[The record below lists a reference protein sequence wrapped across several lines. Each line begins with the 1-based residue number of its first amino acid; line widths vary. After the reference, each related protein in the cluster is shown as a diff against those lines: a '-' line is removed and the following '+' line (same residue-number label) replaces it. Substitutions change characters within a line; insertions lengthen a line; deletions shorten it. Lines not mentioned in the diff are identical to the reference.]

1 MMWAELIYKS
11 VSGRALWRKQPQH
24 SYGSGAS
31 RLLLCLS
38 IPVFIQWMHISP
50 FMFHSD
56 LLSYSAVNLL
66 ELPVIFYYSI
76 AYMYLYIMYWTRSPC
91 NGSEQISVLDQC
103 FDPSQPAWHHHLQQ
117 NQICWPL
124 FISTGVLHTSVVL
137 LTEMCERSPDMLS
150 HFRKVCTH
158 TGSRAEEVIPRLS

>member
-1 MMWAELIYKS
+1 M
-11 VSGRALWRKQPQH
+11 
-24 SYGSGAS
+24 
-31 RLLLCLS
+31 
-38 IPVFIQWMHISP
+38 
-50 FMFHSD
+50 
-56 LLSYSAVNLL
+56 
-66 ELPVIFYYSI
+66 
-76 AYMYLYIMYWTRSPC
+76 YMYIMYWTRSPC

-158 TGSRAEEVIPRLS
+158 TGSRADLGGDSPFVLNSHHTSFSVRTHGFSAAKVNHLIFSPRVWACSPYLRCAPHLSQLLSLDLLPLGLPPALSLSWYCSSPLLL